1 MQIAIV
7 GIGAMGC
14 LFAGRLTPLADVV
27 MLGTWG
33 DQLDALHQHG
43 LRVRR
48 PDGSETI
55 CSVRATD
62 NLAEVEPVDLVLILV
77 KSHKTD
83 RAAEIAAEILKPSG
97 LALTLQNGL
106 GNVEKLVA
114 SVGWDRSALGVTA
127 QGATM
132 VAPGVVREGGPG
144 LTHLATRPGTWERL
158 QNVATLFQTAAL
170 ETHLVE
176 NAISLIW
183 GKLAVNAGINPLTAL
198 LRLPNGFLADNEVAR
213 HIMGQAAEE
222 TAAVAHAQGI
232 EMPYPSAA
240 GRALQVARATA
251 TNHSSMLQDVL
262 RDAPTEVEAITGE
275 ITRLGRQYHI
285 PTPINDQLLALM
297 HAGRHVEIEELNA
310 LFSFAPSEVEGD
322 TD

>member
-33 DQLDALHQHG
+33 EQLDALRQDG
-43 LRVRR
+43 LRIRRPGGGETVRR
-48 PDGSETI
+48 
-55 CSVRATD
+55 VRATD
-62 NLAEVEPVDLVLILV
+62 NLEEVEPVDLVLILV

-83 RAAEIAAEILKPSG
+83 RAAEIAAEILKPDG
-97 LALTLQNGL
+97 VALTLQNGL

-114 SVGWDRSALGVTA
+114 AVGWDRAALGVTA

-144 LTHLATRPGTWERL
+144 ATHLATRPGTWERL
-158 QNVATLFQTAAL
+158 EGVAGLFQAAGL

-198 LRLPNGFLADNEVAR
+198 LRVPNGFLAENEVACR
-213 HIMGQAAEE
+213 VMSRAAEE
-222 TAAVAHAQGI
+222 TAAVARAQGI
-232 EMPYPSAA
+232 VMPYESAA
-240 GRALQVARATA
+240 GRALQVATATA

-275 ITRLGRQYHI
+275 VVRLGRQYQVA
-285 PTPINDQLLALM
+285 TPVNEQLLAWM
-297 HAGRHVEIEELNA
+297 RDGRRVTVEELAA
-310 LFSFAPSEVEGD
+310 LF
-322 TD
+322 

>member
-1 MQIAIV
+1 
-7 GIGAMGC
+7 
-14 LFAGRLTPLADVV
+14 
-27 MLGTWG
+27 
-33 DQLDALHQHG
+33 
-43 LRVRR
+43 
-48 PDGSETI
+48 
-55 CSVRATD
+55 
-62 NLAEVEPVDLVLILV
+62 VEPVDLVLILV

-83 RAAEIAAEILKPSG
+83 RAAEIAAEILKPDG

-114 SVGWDRSALGVTA
+114 AVGWGRSALGVTA

-132 VAPGVVREGGPG
+132 VAPGIVREGGPG
-144 LTHLATRPGTWERL
+144 ATHLATRPGTWERL
-158 QNVATLFQTAAL
+158 ENVAALFQAAGL

-198 LRLPNGFLADNEVAR
+198 LRVPNGFLAENEAACQ
-213 HIMGQAAEE
+213 IMGRAAEE
-222 TAAVAHAQGI
+222 TAAVAQAQAI
-232 EMPYPSAA
+232 EMPYDSAA

-275 ITRLGRQYHI
+275 IVRLGRQYHVA
-285 PTPINDQLLALM
+285 TPVNDQLLALM
-297 HAGRHVEIEELNA
+297 RDGRRVLVEELA
-310 LFSFAPSEVEGD
+310 TLFSLDNDEDNTLSPNPSPSEGEGNRYRAGVG
-322 TD
+322 

>member
-1 MQIAIV
+1 MQIAVV

-14 LFAGRLTPLADVV
+14 LFAGRLTPLADGVV
-27 MLGTWG
+27 MLGTWEE
-33 DQLDALHQHG
+33 QLDALRQHG
-43 LRVRR
+43 LRIRR
-48 PDGSETI
+48 PDGSENV
-55 CSVRATD
+55 CWVRATD

-83 RAAEIAAEILKPSG
+83 RAAEIAAEILKPDG

-114 SVGWDRSALGVTA
+114 AVGWDRSALGVTA

-132 VAPGVVREGGPG
+132 VAPGIVREGGPG
-144 LTHLATRPGTWERL
+144 ATHLATRPGTWERL
-158 QNVATLFQTAAL
+158 EKLALLFQTADL

-176 NAISLIW
+176 DAISLIW

-198 LRLPNGFLADNEVAR
+198 LRVPNGFLADNEIACQ
-213 HIMGQAAEE
+213 IMGRAAEE
-222 TAAVAHAQGI
+222 TAAVAQAQGI
-232 EMPYPSAA
+232 GMPYASAA
-240 GRALQVARATA
+240 GRALQVACATA

-275 ITRLGRQYHI
+275 IVRLGRQYRVL
-285 PTPINDQLLALM
+285 TPVNDQLLALM
-297 HAGRHVEIEELNA
+297 QDGRHVSLDELEV
-310 LFSFAPSEVEGD
+310 LF
-322 TD
+322 